1 MGQRI
6 EEWRSIVG
14 FEGKYQVSNKGNV
27 KRVEHKAKN
36 RQGIQV
42 IKERMVTQ
50 RITSKGYCKCTL
62 QDNDGREKSKFVHR
76 LVAETFLEKP
86 DGCTEVNHKDEVKT
100 NNSVENL
107 EWCSHSYNSN
117 YGERNKKIGKT
128 MTAVWSERKLTV

>member
-1 MGQRI
+1 
-6 EEWRSIVG
+6 
-14 FEGKYQVSNKGNV
+14 
-27 KRVEHKAKN
+27 
-36 RQGIQV
+36 
-42 IKERMVTQ
+42 MVTQ

-62 QDNDGREKSKFVHR
+62 HDNDGRVKSKFVHR
-76 LVAETFLEKP
+76 LVAEAFLEKP

-128 MTAVWSERKLTV
+128 MTTVWLERKLTV